1 MPRRAAAE
9 LITFDL
15 PDSLAAGEPPEARG
29 LSRDEVRLMT
39 VDRGTGLVSHTRFRS
54 LPTLLKSGDCLV
66 CNASRTLPAALRAT
80 VRGSGC
86 TLTVRLARRLD
97 SDAYSVL
104 LLDDTET
111 PWKATVR
118 AMTLELG
125 HGLSALVTGRDPDN
139 PRLWRIRFSREGS
152 RLMET
157 LSRLGQPVRYWYTNE
172 RWDLDYYQT
181 VYGREPGSM
190 EMPSAGRAFTWRLL
204 TELRR
209 SGVELA
215 FIVLHAGLSSY
226 MDPVDDAV
234 RSPAEEP
241 FSISDEA
248 AEKVNSTRAMGGRV
262 IAVGTT
268 VVRALETAADTRRR
282 ESAGYRGAK
291 STGYRGAKSTGYRG
305 AVVAQESSTR
315 LHIDAGHRLLAVD
328 GLITGFHESAS
339 SHLDLL
345 SAFLSRERLVAAYDE
360 ALRARYYW
368 HEFGDLA
375 LIL

>member
-1 MPRRAAAE
+1 VPRSAAGSISFE
-9 LITFDL
+9 L

-39 VDRGTGLVSHTRFRS
+39 VDRGTGLVSHSRFRS
-54 LPTLLKSGDCLV
+54 LPTLLKAGDCLV

-80 VRGSGC
+80 ARG
-86 TLTVRLARRLD
+86 TDRALTIRLARRLG
-97 SDAYSVL
+97 SRTYSVL

-111 PWKATVR
+111 PWNAAPRGT
-118 AMTLELG
+118 TLELG
-125 HGLSALVTGRDPDN
+125 GSLSARITDRDHDN
-139 PRLWRIRFSREGS
+139 PRLWRIRFSEEGS
-152 RLMET
+152 ALMEA
-157 LSRLGQPVRYWYTNE
+157 LSRLGQPVRYWYVSKP
-172 RWDLDYYQT
+172 WDLDYYQT
-181 VYGREPGSM
+181 VYAREPGSM

-204 TELRR
+204 TELRQG
-209 SGVELA
+209 GVELA

-226 MDPVDDAV
+226 MDPVVDAV
-234 RSPAEEP
+234 RPPAEEP

-248 AEKVNSTRAMGGRV
+248 AEKINSARAMGGRV
-262 IAVGTT
+262 VAVGTT
-268 VVRALETAADTRRR
+268 VVRALESAADTRRR
-282 ESAGYRGAK
+282 ESSAYRGAE
-291 STGYRGAKSTGYRG
+291 SAAYRG

-315 LHIDAGHRLLAVD
+315 LHIDAGYRLLAVD
-328 GLITGFHESAS
+328 GLITGFHQPAS

-345 SAFLSRERLVAAYDE
+345 SAFLSKQQLVAAYDE